1 MNLLPVLGAVVD
13 VTSGEGEHVKI
24 DPMGPMLM
32 SAVYL
37 FMIILPILIVLLIV
51 FYKKKYQHQQILA
64 AIEKGIPIT
73 DLIAKPVPQNR
84 EINWIR
90 SLSTGI
96 GLLFV
101 AISSMLLAVVAFPT
115 KDVGFMVVSIVAGGV
130 GVIYLLQGILQRKYG
145 KKQENLPPIQPE

>member
-1 MNLLPVLGAVVD
+1 MDLLPVLGAVVD
-13 VTSGEGEHVKI
+13 VTGGGGEHVTI

-37 FMIILPILIVLLIV
+37 FMIILPILFLLLIL
-51 FYKKKYQHQQILA
+51 FYRKKYQHQQILA
-64 AIEKGIPIT
+64 AIEKGIPVT

-90 SLSTGI
+90 SLSAGI

-101 AISSMLLAVVAFPT
+101 AIMLTAVTAFT
-115 KDVGFMVVSIVAGGV
+115 NKGVGFVITSIIIGGV
-130 GVIYLLQGILQRKYG
+130 GLIYLLRGVLQRRYD
-145 KKQENLPPIQPE
+145 KKQEELPPAQPE